1 MRAVRKVGWS
11 RSPEGLGKVERSGWL
26 GGWGGQGAHR
36 GEKVERR
43 GKAEKVG

>member
-1 MRAVRKVGWS
+1 MVRRVGWS
-11 RSPEGLGKVERSGWL
+11 RSPKGLGKVKRLGWL
-26 GGWGGQGAHR
+26 GGLDGQGAHR